1 MSADVL
7 DVLIVG
13 AGLAGL
19 SAARALGEAGLRVVV
34 LDEGGQ
40 PGGRLA
46 TRALGAGWGDTGAQ
60 FFTTR
65 SPEFTRQVAAWLA
78 AGWVYEWSRGW
89 SDGSLATAP
98 PDGYPRYAARGG
110 FRALAAHLAEGL
122 DVRLLTRVV
131 AVAPAGDGWRVET
144 AGGESYAARVLLLTP
159 PAPVALGLLAASDV
173 ALPAGDRAALSGI
186 TFGPCLCGLFA
197 IDGETRLPPPGTL
210 QTPGGPISWMADNQR
225 KGISPEA
232 RVLTV
237 HANSAASA
245 AHWHDADD
253 EALAWLADMARPWL
267 APGAA
272 VRAGELARWP
282 HAVPLT
288 LRPERCWVSGLDTPL
303 IFAGDAFGGPR
314 VEGAVLSGW
323 AAAAALRARL

>member
-1 MSADVL
+1 MSA

-19 SAARALGEAGLRVVV
+19 SAARALGDAGFRVIV
-34 LDEGGQ
+34 LDEGEH

-46 TRALGAGWGDTGAQ
+46 TAVLGAGRGDTGAQ

-65 SPEFTRQVAAWLA
+65 SPEFTRQVEGWLA

-89 SDGSLATAP
+89 SDGSLATTPA
-98 PDGYPRYAARGG
+98 DGYPRYAARGG
-110 FRALAAHLAEGL
+110 FRALAARLADGL
-122 DVRLLTRVV
+122 DVRLLARVT

-144 AGGESYAARVLLLTP
+144 AGGKSTEARALLLTP
-159 PAPVALGLLAASDV
+159 PAPVALGLLVAGGV
-173 ALPAGDRAALSGI
+173 ALPADDRAALAGI
-186 TFGPCLCGLFA
+186 TFGPCLCGLLT
-197 IDGETRLPPPGTL
+197 IDGETRLPAPGAL
-210 QTPGGPISWMADNQR
+210 QTPGGPISWLADNQR

-272 VRAGELARWP
+272 VRAGELVRWP

-288 LRPERCWVSGLDTPL
+288 LRPERCWVSGLDAQL
-303 IFAGDAFGGPR
+303 VFAGDAFGGPR
-314 VEGAVLSGW
+314 VEGAVLSGE
-323 AAAAALRARL
+323 AAAAALRTRL

>member
-1 MSADVL
+1 MNADVL
-7 DVLIVG
+7 IIG

-19 SAARALGEAGLRVVV
+19 SAARALGDAGFRVVV
-34 LDEGGQ
+34 VDEGEQ

-46 TRALGAGWGDTGAQ
+46 TAVLGAGRGDTGAQ

-65 SPEFTRQVAAWLA
+65 SPEFTRQAAAWLA

-89 SDGSLATAP
+89 ADGSLATTL

-110 FRALAAHLAEGL
+110 FRALAARLADGL
-122 DVRLLTRVV
+122 DVRLLARVA

-144 AGGESYAARVLLLTP
+144 AGGESYAARALLLTP
-159 PAPVALGLLAASDV
+159 PAPVALGLLAAGGM
-173 ALPAGDRAALSGI
+173 ALPAGDRAALESI

-197 IDGETRLPPPGTL
+197 IDGETRLPAPGAL
-210 QTPGGPISWMADNQR
+210 QTPEGPISWLADNQR

-237 HANSAASA
+237 HANRAASA

-272 VRAGELARWP
+272 VRADVLARWP
-282 HAVPLT
+282 HAVPLRV
-288 LRPERCWVSGLDTPL
+288 RPERCWMSELDAPL
-303 IFAGDAFGGPR
+303 AFAGDAFGGPR